1 MAVKFQYNKTS
12 LQELN
17 KQLRI
22 RRNALPILKNKEAAL
37 RVEVKKA
44 KREADEAGQQLAEK
58 QAARE
63 AMAGLWT
70 EFDFSLVEIE
80 GVQIQTRKIAGV
92 AIPEP
97 AAIDFRE
104 KPFSLFER
112 PAWFPAGIAL
122 LREWATLAVRRKF
135 LLHKMELLDH
145 ARKKTTQKVNL
156 YEKVQIPEYED
167 AVRKIKRYLEDEE
180 NLAKSAQKIV
190 KNRQQA
196 SRAEGGKRKAE
207 NEASG

>member
-1 MAVKFQYNKTS
+1 M
-12 LQELN
+12 QELN

-44 KREADEAGQQLAEK
+44 KHEADKADRLLTEK
-58 QAARE
+58 QAART
-63 AMAGLWT
+63 AMAGLWE
-70 EFDFSLVEIE
+70 EFDFELVEIE
-80 GVQIQTRKIAGV
+80 KVHLRTRKIAGV

-97 AAIDFRE
+97 EAIEFRDL
-104 KPFSLFER
+104 PFSLFNR

-122 LREWATLAVRRKF
+122 LKEWATLAVRRKF

-156 YEKVQIPEYED
+156 YEKVQIPAYED
-167 AVRKIKRYLEDEE
+167 AIRKIKRYLEDEE

-196 SRAEGGKRKAE
+196 SKAEGEKRKAE